1 MEVKS
6 LIAYQGPNIHAHFPV
21 IRYTIDLGV
30 LEEWPTG
37 RLGQGFIDRLLGY
50 LPGLREHGCSYQAPG
65 GFVRRMVEGEGTWL
79 GHVMEHVAIELQK
92 VAGSDV
98 SFGKTRAAG
107 PRGHYDIVYE
117 YLDEDVGRQAGDLSL
132 ALLEHLLPEDLKLKP
147 ERNFDDAF
155 DFEHELDELIR
166 YARSCDVGPSTA
178 ALVSAAMK
186 RAIPC
191 TRLNRGSLIRLGYGR
206 FQKSI
211 KASLTSETRQIA
223 VDLASDKGETNR
235 ILRDA
240 GLPVPRQRKVY
251 SARDAVH
258 GAEQIGYPVVIKPLD
273 SNHGQGVS
281 VEVTTSEQVE
291 LAFERAQEYSEAVLV
306 ESYIPGS
313 DYRML
318 VVNDQL
324 LAVARRIPAHVLGD
338 GVHTIEEL
346 VEEVNQDPRRGA
358 GHENVLTRVE
368 LDGVAERFL
377 ADKGYGPKTVP
388 VAGEIV
394 YLCATANLSTGGT
407 AIDVTDRVHP
417 DNREMAV
424 RAIRAIGLDVGGAD
438 FITTDISAPYRET
451 GGAMCEVN
459 ACPGLRMHLAPTEGT
474 PRDVAGPIIDMLF
487 PPGAPSTIPIASVT
501 GTNGKTT
508 TSRMLAHI
516 MKLAGYTVGLGT
528 TDGIYVDGR
537 LTVKGD
543 MTGVTSARMILADR
557 AVDAAVLETA
567 RGGLLRRGLGYPEC
581 SVAGCLNVTADHLG
595 LRGVETVEQ
604 MAEVKRIVIEV
615 AKEMAVLNADDTLC
629 LKMADHSHANRLG
642 YVTMNAGHP
651 LVNEHVQ
658 AGGVAVV
665 LEEQINGHMVCLW
678 DIGHRFPLL
687 WTHVIPA
694 TVQGLALHNVQNA
707 MFAAALAHGLGIDLE
722 SIRRG
727 LRTFDNTFLQTPGR
741 LNIYDQHP
749 FRVILDYAHNPA
761 AVKTMCGL
769 VDRLGAERAKIV
781 SLTVPGDRRDEDI
794 LEIGRIAAGH
804 FEHYICHRDSD
815 SRGRDHLEV
824 PEMLRES
831 LRKNGVGA
839 EQIEVIADEQTA
851 NQSALEMAGPGDL
864 LLLLSEDYTR
874 AWEQIVR
881 FRPNP
886 QTGHAIDRRPIPA
899 RIRLDDLGGFKWE
912 SSSMEIIRDER
923 GVRLAREIED

>member
-6 LIAYQGPNIHAHFPV
+6 VVAYQGPNLHAHFPV
-21 IRYTIDLGV
+21 IRYTVDLGI
-30 LEEWPTG
+30 LEEWPTA
-37 RLGQGFIDRLLGY
+37 RLGQDFIDRLLGY
-50 LPGLREHGCSYQAPG
+50 LPGLRQHGCSYNTAG
-65 GFVRRMVEGEGTWL
+65 GFVRRMCEGEGTWL

-107 PRGHYDIVYE
+107 LCGHYDIVYE
-117 YLDEDVGRQAGDLSL
+117 YHDEDVGRQAGDLSL
-132 ALLEHLLPEDLKLKP
+132 ALIEHLLPDELKP
-147 ERNFDDAF
+147 ERNVEKDF
-155 DFEHELDELIR
+155 DFEHELDEFIR
-166 YARSCDVGPSTA
+166 YARRCDVGPSTA
-178 ALVSAAMK
+178 ALVSAARK
-186 RAIPC
+186 RAIPA
-191 TRLNRGSLIRLGYGR
+191 TRLNRNSLIRLGYGR
-206 FQKSI
+206 FQKRI
-211 KASLTSETRQIA
+211 KATLTSETRQIA
-223 VDLASDKGETNR
+223 VDLASDKEETNGT
-235 ILRDA
+235 LRDA

-251 SARDAVH
+251 GARDAVH
-258 GAEQIGYPVVIKPLD
+258 GAEDIGYPVVIKPLD
-273 SNHGQGVS
+273 CNHGQAVS
-281 VEVTTSEQVE
+281 IRLTTPEQVE
-291 LAFERAQEYSEAVLV
+291 LAFDRAQKYSEAVLV

-313 DYRML
+313 DHRML
-318 VVNDQL
+318 VVDGEL
-324 LAVARRIPAHVLGD
+324 LAVARRIPAHVVGD

-346 VEEVNQDPRRGA
+346 VEEVNKDPRRGV

-368 LDGVAERFL
+368 LADAAERLL
-377 ADKGYGPKTVP
+377 ADKGYSPATVP
-388 VAGEIV
+388 KLGEIV

-407 AIDVTDRVHP
+407 AIDVTDSVHP

-424 RAIRAIGLDVGGAD
+424 QAIRAIGLDVGGVD
-438 FITTDISAPYRET
+438 FITTDISVSYRET
-451 GGAMCEVN
+451 GGAVCEVN
-459 ACPGLRMHLAPTEGT
+459 ACPGLRMHLAPSEGT
-474 PRDVAGPIIDMLF
+474 ARDVAGPIIDMLF
-487 PPGAPSTIPIASVT
+487 PPGAPKTIPIASIT

-516 MKLAGYTVGLGT
+516 MKLAGHTVGLGT
-528 TDGIYVDGR
+528 TDGVYIDGR

-543 MTGVTSARMILADR
+543 MTGAASARMILADC

-581 SVAGCLNVTADHLG
+581 NVAACLNVTADHLG
-595 LRGVETVEQ
+595 LRGIETVEQ

-615 AKEMAVLNADDTLC
+615 AKEMAVLNADDALC

-642 YVTMNAGHP
+642 YVTLNPAHP
-651 LVNEHVQ
+651 LVNEHIR

-665 LEEQINGHMVCLW
+665 LEEEINGHMISLW
-678 DIGHRFPLL
+678 DNGQRFPML
-687 WTHVIPA
+687 WTHLIPA
-694 TVQGLALHNVQNA
+694 TLQGLALHNVQNA

-722 SIRRG
+722 SIRNG
-727 LRTFDNTFLQTPGR
+727 LCTFNNTFLQSPGR
-741 LNIYDQHP
+741 LNICDEHP

-761 AVKTMCGL
+761 AVKTICGL

-824 PEMLRES
+824 PEMLREA
-831 LRKNGVGA
+831 LRENGVGA
-839 EQIEVIADEQTA
+839 EQIDVIADEQAA
-851 NQSALEMAGPGDL
+851 NQSALDMAQPGDL

-874 AWEQIVR
+874 AWEQIMH
-881 FRPNP
+881 FRPNA
-886 QTGHAIDRRPIPA
+886 QRGRAIERRVVPVK
-899 RIRLDDLGGFKWE
+899 IRLDDLDGFEWD

>member
-6 LIAYQGPNIHAHFPV
+6 VVAYQGPNIHAHFPV
-21 IRYTIDLGV
+21 IRYTIDLGI
-30 LEEWPTG
+30 LEEWPTA

-50 LPGLREHGCSYQAPG
+50 LPGLEQHGCSYQTPG
-65 GFVRRMVEGEGTWL
+65 GFVRRMCEGEGTWL

-98 SFGKTRAAG
+98 SFGRTRAAG
-107 PRGHYDIVYE
+107 PCGLYDIVYE
-117 YLDEDVGRQAGDLSL
+117 YHDEDIGRQAGDLSL
-132 ALLEHLLPEDLKLKP
+132 ALIEHLLPDELKP
-147 ERNFDDAF
+147 ERDLDEEF
-155 DFEHELDELIR
+155 DFEHELDEFIR
-166 YARSCDVGPSTA
+166 YARSCDLGPSTA
-178 ALVSAAMK
+178 ALVSAARK

-191 TRLNRGSLIRLGYGR
+191 TRVNGNSLVRLGYGR
-206 FQKSI
+206 FQKRI
-211 KASLTSETRQIA
+211 KATLTSETRQIA
-223 VDLASDKGETNR
+223 VDLASDKEETNG

-240 GLPVPRQRKVY
+240 GLPVPMQRKVY
-251 SARDAVH
+251 KARDAVH
-258 GAEQIGYPVVIKPLD
+258 RAEDIGYPVVIKPLD

-281 VEVTTSEQVE
+281 TQLTTPEQVE
-291 LAFERAQEYSEAVLV
+291 LAFDKAQEYSEGVLV

-324 LAVARRIPAHVLGD
+324 VAVARRIPAHVLGD

-346 VEEVNQDPRRGA
+346 VEEVNRDPRRGV
-358 GHENVLTRVE
+358 GHENVLTRVG
-368 LDGVAERFL
+368 LDGGAQRLL
-377 ADKGYGPKTVP
+377 ADKGYGPATVP
-388 VAGEIV
+388 EPGEIV

-407 AIDVTDRVHP
+407 AIDVTDSVHP

-424 RAIRAIGLDVGGAD
+424 QAIRAIGLDVGGVD
-438 FITTDISAPYRET
+438 FITTDISASYRET

-459 ACPGLRMHLAPTEGT
+459 ACPGLRMHLAPSEGT

-487 PPGAPSTIPIASVT
+487 PPGAPGTIPIASIT

-543 MTGVTSARMILADR
+543 MTGASSARMILADS

-567 RGGLLRRGLGYPEC
+567 RGGLLRRGLGYPES
-581 SVAGCLNVTADHLG
+581 SVAACLNVSADHLG

-615 AKEMAVLNADDTLC
+615 AKDMAVLNADDALC

-642 YVTMNAGHP
+642 YVTMNPAHS
-651 LVNEHVQ
+651 LVNEHIR

-665 LEEQINGHMVCLW
+665 LQEEINGHMISLW
-678 DIGHRFPLL
+678 DSGHCFPLL
-687 WTHVIPA
+687 WTHLIPA
-694 TVQGLALHNVQNA
+694 TLQGLALHNVQNA
-707 MFAAALAHGLGIDLE
+707 MFAAALAHGLGIDPE
-722 SIRRG
+722 RIRHG
-727 LRTFDNTFLQTPGR
+727 LRTFENTFLQTPGR
-741 LNIYDQHP
+741 LNICDQHP

-824 PEMLRES
+824 PEMLRGA
-831 LRKNGVGA
+831 LRENGVGA
-839 EQIEVIADEQTA
+839 EQIEVIADEQAA
-851 NQSALEMAGPGDL
+851 NQSALNMAGPGDL

-874 AWEQIVR
+874 AWEQIVH
-881 FRPNP
+881 FRPNA
-886 QTGHAIDRRPIPA
+886 QTGHAIERRPV
-899 RIRLDDLGGFKWE
+899 RVKVRLDDLGGFEWD